1 MPRYAFPSLTP
12 MYGLGS
18 GARTIGSTA
27 ISSPRSKNGSAGRV
41 YAFIKKRQGQ
51 QAAFDY
57 FQTAIFGPYVIR
69 NGRLVW
75 N

>member
-41 YAFIKKRQGQ
+41 YAFIKNHQGQ
-51 QAAFDY
+51 QAAVAY
-57 FQTAIFGPYVIR
+57 FQSAIFGPYVIR
-69 NGRLVW
+69 NGKLVW